1 MSFSNFFCSLDL
13 NQITTFHWFI
23 NNSPLHIPNYLNQL
37 PFFFSS
43 TRATLFLIELHNF
56 ISYLFGYFHSSILIF
71 SIQLCSIYK
80 HIVAY
85 KYPSS
90 MPLSGFQIRNMRD
103 NKMLF
108 NFASFADWEPV
119 LVNGSWSFNRH
130 DILLQRVEEYEL
142 ISNILFNNCLMGTRH
157 RI

>member
-1 MSFSNFFCSLDL
+1 MSFSNFFCPLDL

-23 NNSPLHIPNYLNQL
+23 NNSPLHIPNYLNQS

-71 SIQLCSIYK
+71 SIQLHSIYK

-85 KYPSS
+85 KYPAQCPFPGERSS
-90 MPLSGFQIRNMRD
+90 LSPINPPIPRFFF
-103 NKMLF
+103 LF
-108 NFASFADWEPV
+108 CFFGGGGVDAEQLCYVYRAK
-119 LVNGSWSFNRH
+119 
-130 DILLQRVEEYEL
+130 
-142 ISNILFNNCLMGTRH
+142 
-157 RI
+157 